1 MSLEFLEDFFY
12 ENPFYLILT
21 VIFLVMLAELIKYL
35 LLQDEL
41 RYLARNAEHNR
52 AWWRQQLRNFLATD
66 RKRRIGG

>member
-1 MSLEFLEDFFY
+1 
-12 ENPFYLILT
+12 
-21 VIFLVMLAELIKYL
+21 MLAELIKYL